1 MSRTTQF
8 LPGGGSWREVEINR
22 QTVIPYLF
30 LLPFILIF
38 GIFWLYPILWG
49 PYMSLFDYSLSGSS
63 TFVGLENYQTI
74 LSPGSV
80 FLTAVANTL
89 IVALIVIPVQVVGA
103 LLFAI
108 LLDSTYTK
116 FKKSQRNLFIVPVV
130 MSTTVLAIVFS
141 MLFEPEGLFNL
152 VTSRFLGTTFPWL
165 TDPLWAKVSVA
176 IVLIWKRMGIGIL
189 LFLAGLQG
197 IPDNLYQAAKVDGA
211 SKFQQFRYV
220 TLPQLQPITV
230 AVVILTTSFT
240 VKMFATPYVL
250 TQGGPGNASRSIVQ
264 HLYQEAFSY
273 ISLGSAA
280 AMGSILTIMLIIV
293 MTVQLKA
300 GSREDV

>member
-1 MSRTTQF
+1 MSRATQYISEVK
-8 LPGGGSWREVEINR
+8 SWRDFQVDR

-49 PYMSLFDYSLSGSS
+49 PYMSLFEYSLSGSS
-63 TFVGLENYQTI
+63 TFIGLENYQNI
-74 LSPGSV
+74 LTPGSV

-89 IVALIVIPVQVVGA
+89 IVALIVIPAQVIGA
-103 LLFAI
+103 LVFAI
-108 LLDSTYTK
+108 LLDSAYTR
-116 FKKSQRNLFIVPVV
+116 FKKTQRNLFIVPVV

-141 MLFEPEGLFNL
+141 MLFEPEGLIN
-152 VTSRFLGTTFPWL
+152 LGTSQFLRMQIPWL

-211 SKFQQFRYV
+211 SKLQQFRHV

-240 VKMFATPYVL
+240 MKMFATPYVL

-280 AMGSILTIMLIIV
+280 AMGSVLTIMLMIV
-293 MTVQLKA
+293 MSVQLKV